1 MILLGRQGVCDR
13 CAAPIR
19 FVRFPGDA
27 KFFPVEDFPIGANPA
42 YGEPPRLDWARP
54 PTALVAHGRGS
65 CRGGGE

>member
-19 FVRFPGDA
+19 FIRLPGDA
-27 KFFPVEDFPIGANPA
+27 KFTPVEDFPIGVNPE
-42 YGEPPRLDWARP
+42 YGEVSRLDWARP

-65 CRGGGE
+65 CRGGDE